1 MSVRRV
7 QGEPKDRKCTAAIWL
22 FFRRGPCSVDSTEGG
37 KKSRGM
43 ARQAA
48 HVADYVREQGH
59 FAAPSMGGL
68 QLHVHGAAA
77 GCGRIW
83 VDFDLG
89 MKLLG
94 NNWLGS

>member
-1 MSVRRV
+1 MAW
-7 QGEPKDRKCTAAIWL
+7 KAAIEQPQSTAEQ
-22 FFRRGPCSVDSTEGG
+22 GVCSV
-37 KKSRGM
+37 K
-43 ARQAA
+43 AA